1 MATGSVMMGT
11 LKGKLGE
18 TVLLRRSGKQVIR
31 AYVRDVKNP
40 NSQKQQVQ
48 RMVQSTVAQA
58 YSAMKKICDHSF
70 EGVQVGQKSMS
81 YFMSKNMDKLRASIV
96 AGTDGTL
103 VSASADFVR
112 KGVNLP
118 VLNKYIVGKGTLPQV
133 SVDDPQAQVSN
144 YVEPSQSL
152 ILLEGN
158 VKDANAGVDTWVK
171 ANAGKVGDWFTFM
184 FLMRENGSNLNG
196 QNAYRFA
203 YVRYVVQASSTPD
216 TLDFALVPTLTIEG
230 SIEGTENFGIL
241 NSAPISTN
249 VYQTYLDITKLLANI
264 GNADGQFTPVAFT
277 VIHSRQNVGGSW
289 QRSNAEFV
297 IRDNW
302 TALNITWPD
311 DFFAE
316 LATYAGSAEAKGQ
329 GDYVLN
335 GGQ

>member
-1 MATGSVMMGT
+1 MMGT

-18 TVLLRRSGKQVIR
+18 TVALRRSGKQVLR

-118 VLNKYIVGKGTLPQV
+118 VLNKYIVGKGTLPEV
-133 SVDDPQAQVSN
+133 SLNDNSFALYSDFKADSVLGLTAAEFEIPTQAAQRF
-144 YVEPSQSL
+144 VEDNNG
-152 ILLEGN
+152 IL
-158 VKDANAGVDTWVK
+158 
-171 ANAGKVGDWFTFM
+171 GDWFTF
-184 FLMRENGSNLNG
+184 LLILRENGSVQSG
-196 QNAYRFA
+196 QQIYRFA
-203 YVRYVVQASSTPD
+203 FVRFVVDKVTESATDYKVLTPSLTSLGSTDLAYDDVFVKLSDSSVEPAIWG
-216 TLDFALVPTLTIEG
+216 L
-230 SIEGTENFGIL
+230 NF
-241 NSAPISTN
+241 
-249 VYQTYLDITKLLANI
+249 ANI
-264 GNADGQFTPVAFT
+264 LPNLGSEAGQQSICAYA

-302 TALNITWPD
+302 TALNITWPGN
-311 DFFAE
+311 FFDE

>member
-1 MATGSVMMGT
+1 MATGSLMMGT

-18 TVLLRRSGKQVIR
+18 TVALRRSGKQVLR

-118 VLNKYIVGKGTLPQV
+118 VLNKYIVGKGTLPEVQLQ
-133 SVDDPQAQVSN
+133 DTA
-144 YVEPSQSL
+144 ETMPSSIAPDCNL
-152 ILLEGN
+152 YLFKGNAGALDGLLEYFVN
-158 VKDANAGVDTWVK
+158 ANNGV
-171 ANAGKVGDWFTFM
+171 VGDWFTFL
-184 FLMRENGSNLNG
+184 FLLRENGNI
-196 QNAYRFA
+196 QNAQQVYRFA
-203 YVRYVVQASSTPD
+203 FVRFVVESVGEGENKHLILTPSLSNLGV
-216 TLDFALVPTLTIEG
+216 LDVAYEDA
-230 SIEGTENFGIL
+230 FGR
-241 NSAPISTN
+241 NSMGPDGPYQLIAHVN
-249 VYQTYLDITKLLANI
+249 VLLPGLGAE
-264 GNADGQFTPVAFT
+264 DGQQSIVAYA

-297 IRDNW
+297 IRDNYE
-302 TALNITWPD
+302 ALNITWPD

>member
-1 MATGSVMMGT
+1 MATGSLMMGT

-18 TVLLRRSGKQVIR
+18 TVALRRSGKQVLR

-118 VLNKYIVGKGTLPQV
+118 VLNKYIVGKGTLPEIELG
-133 SVDDPQAQVSN
+133 DPN
-144 YVEPSQSL
+144 YQTMGEMVPATDVIFSKVTFPTVLQSL
-152 ILLEGN
+152 DAF
-158 VKDANAGVDTWVK
+158 VKNNSGA
-171 ANAGKVGDWFTFM
+171 VGDWFTV
-184 FLMRENGSNLNG
+184 LLLLRENGAEQNG
-196 QNAYRFA
+196 QTVYRFA
-203 YVRYVVQASSTPD
+203 FVRFVVEK
-216 TLDFALVPTLTIEG
+216 V
-230 SIEGTENFGIL
+230 TENETDYLVLTPSLTSNGTPSVTYDNVFTGRIMGESL
-241 NSAPISTN
+241 TTPIWAQFDVLFPNLGASNGQSTICA
-249 VYQTYLDITKLLANI
+249 YAI
-264 GNADGQFTPVAFT
+264 
-277 VIHSRQNVGGSW
+277 IHSRQNVGGSW

>member
-1 MATGSVMMGT
+1 MATGSLMMGT

-18 TVLLRRSGKQVIR
+18 TVALRRSGKQVLR

-118 VLNKYIVGKGTLPQV
+118 VLNKYIVAKGTLPEV
-133 SVDDPQAQVSN
+133 SLDYDVNV
-144 YVEPSQSL
+144 VQSGWNAGSAMVL
-152 ILLEGN
+152 SDVVEGN
-158 VKDANAGVDTWVK
+158 LEKVLDDYIKSNAGQI
-171 ANAGKVGDWFTFM
+171 GDWFTFLFM
-184 FLMRENGSNLNG
+184 FRENGSLQNG
-196 QNAYRFA
+196 QQVYRFGFM
-203 YVRYVVQASSTPD
+203 RFVVDKDEESENDMMILQPSLSSNGYIEANYD
-216 TLDFALVPTLTIEG
+216 EFFGVSNKGEDVGIRLSADFGKAFPTLIG
-230 SIEGTENFGIL
+230 SNA
-241 NSAPISTN
+241 SASI
-249 VYQTYLDITKLLANI
+249 
-264 GNADGQFTPVAFT
+264 VAFAI
-277 VIHSRQNVGGSW
+277 IHSRQNVGGAW
-289 QRSNAEFV
+289 QRSNAEMKV
-297 IRDNW
+297 RNNIE
-302 TALNITWPD
+302 ALNITWPD

>member
-1 MATGSVMMGT
+1 MATGSLMMGT

-18 TVLLRRSGKQVIR
+18 TVALRRSGKQVLR

-118 VLNKYIVGKGTLPQV
+118 VLNKYIVGKGTLPEVQ
-133 SVDDPQAQVSN
+133 
-144 YVEPSQSL
+144 L
-152 ILLEGN
+152 IDAAETLHESIIPDGLLYMSKADSGNLDELLEMFVN
-158 VKDANAGVDTWVK
+158 ANNGVP
-171 ANAGKVGDWFTFM
+171 GDWFTFL
-184 FLMRENGSNLNG
+184 FLLRENGNI
-196 QNAYRFA
+196 QNNQQVYRFA
-203 YVRYVVQASSTPD
+203 FVRFVVESVGEGENKHLVLTPS
-216 TLDFALVPTLTIEG
+216 LSNLGV
-230 SIEGTENFGIL
+230 
-241 NSAPISTN
+241 
-249 VYQTYLDITKLLANI
+249 LDITYENAFNR
-264 GNADGQFTPVAFT
+264 NADGPNGPYNLTANVSNLLPGLGAEDGQQSIVAYA

-297 IRDNW
+297 IRNNW
-302 TALNITWPD
+302 EALNITWPD

>member
-1 MATGSVMMGT
+1 MATGSLMMGT

-18 TVLLRRSGKQVIR
+18 TVALRRSGKQVLR

-118 VLNKYIVGKGTLPQV
+118 VLNEYIVAKGTLPEVKLADSTLV
-133 SVDDPQAQVSN
+133 SIPQSFDNKKILMAAYPSGEERPVVSDFIN
-144 YVEPSQSL
+144 
-152 ILLEGN
+152 
-158 VKDANAGVDTWVK
+158 ANNGV
-171 ANAGKVGDWFTFM
+171 VGDWFTFV
-184 FLMRENGSNLNG
+184 LLLRENGVEQNG
-196 QNAYRFA
+196 QQVYRFA
-203 YVRYVVQASSTPD
+203 FIRFVVANNGTDEEPIIDLNPSLTSYGSTS
-216 TLDFALVPTLTIEG
+216 V
-230 SIEGTENFGIL
+230 
-241 NSAPISTN
+241 
-249 VYQTYLDITKLLANI
+249 LANVAIEVDTDLISNKNSFLLNVAELLPNI
-264 GNADGQFTPVAFT
+264 GEGDGEMIPVACAC
-277 VIHSRQNVGGSW
+277 IHSRQNVGGAW
-289 QRSNAEFV
+289 QRSNAEMFV
-297 IRDNW
+297 RNNI
-302 TALNITWPD
+302 TSLNITWPD